1 MFSTRTANGGVQQDC
16 RCASGFIGGHIAR
29 LLLDKGY
36 HVRALARP
44 HSITSLRNAFKG
56 STFDV
61 VEISDLCGELH
72 QSIFEGVFGVVHV
85 ASPLPAR
92 ASFDIM
98 LKTSLRGWGEEVR
111 VHIFLGSGLA
121 WRGGS
126 MHNWGR
132 HVCRGSFL
140 DQIFNLDDVDWN
152 PITVEEARE
161 SGDEVVQYTA
171 TKTLAEKAVWKFVED
186 HRDFDMDVTTILPP
200 LVYGP
205 LTVEQ
210 TETLSKKAPDY
221 NALSTDLF
229 VYNLLAPNGVFPSH
243 PRFIAVGDLAE
254 LHVRALESRP
264 STYGRKRLVIA
275 APDAVD
281 FEECLTLIQNRWP
294 KLEQRLNR
302 RALPVYEDQIMK
314 LEFDYQ
320 RTEEVT
326 GLRKS
331 EFQCAQK
338 TLMDTVTSLLSV
350 ENSWKL
356 NGHDVI
362 EIPPPFEREL

>member
-1 MFSTRTANGGVQQDC
+1 MLLVVLSWYPAQIMMVASSKIVVLTG
-16 RCASGFIGGHIAR
+16 ASGFIGGHIAR

-98 LKTSLRGWGEEVR
+98 LKVSIDGSLNILRRAYAAG
-111 VHIFLGSGLA
+111 
-121 WRGGS
+121 
-126 MHNWGR
+126 
-132 HVCRGSFL
+132 
-140 DQIFNLDDVDWN
+140 
-152 PITVEEARE
+152 
-161 SGDEVVQYTA
+161 
-171 TKTLAEKAVWKFVED
+171 TLAEKAVWKFVED

>member
-1 MFSTRTANGGVQQDC
+1 MPRLSQQLLKSIQLTG
-16 RCASGFIGGHIAR
+16 ASGFIGGHIAR

-98 LKTSLRGWGEEVR
+98 LKVSIDGSLNILRRAYAAGVRKFVYTSSSGAAWHGGVGPCITGE
-111 VHIFLGSGLA
+111 
-121 WRGGS
+121 
-126 MHNWGR
+126 
-132 HVCRGSFL
+132 
-140 DQIFNLDDVDWN
+140 DWN

-229 VYNLLAPNGVFPSH
+229 VYNLLAPNGVFPPH

-362 EIPPPFEREL
+362 EIPPPFEREF